1 VATNLTWLGAHA
13 NWRGEFAR
21 AIETSRQAVVAARE
35 VSDGL
40 SDMISGAFIC
50 LSQIGLGQYVEAL
63 ATIDDGLAKGRDRNN
78 SFIVG
83 RLTNSLGWFYQEL
96 GDFRRATE
104 YNREAAD
111 IGRTARNANVE
122 VSSLINLGLDELN
135 LGDPRRALALM
146 EETYER
152 VVKSAFGAHRW
163 RWSLHLNAYLSE
175 ALIVTGDSARAL
187 EHADR
192 VLRQARETGSMKYEA
207 RALGLRGQ
215 VLLDAGQ
222 PAEARGEL
230 AAALA
235 LARRMAYPNL
245 TWQTAHLLARAEGA
259 AGRMEE
265 AAGAARLAAQTLDEL
280 IARLPDA
287 ALRRTFLAWDRVGRA
302 REDVERL
309 LRG

>member
-1 VATNLTWLGAHA
+1 FRNEGIEECRRFAQEALAIGRETGDQHLLARSLSYLGLASQAEGNPAEGDRLFEESLGIARANGYGDTVATNLTWLGAHA

-83 RLTNSLGWFYQEL
+83 LLTNSLGWFYQ
-96 GDFRRATE
+96 D
-104 YNREAAD
+104 
-111 IGRTARNANVE
+111 
-122 VSSLINLGLDELN
+122 

-207 RALGLRGQ
+207 RALGLQGQ

-222 PAEARGEL
+222 PAAARREL
-230 AAALA
+230 SAALA
-235 LARRMAYPNL
+235 LARRIAYPNL

-259 AGRMEE
+259 AGRM
-265 AAGAARLAAQTLDEL
+265 
-280 IARLPDA
+280 
-287 ALRRTFLAWDRVGRA
+287 
-302 REDVERL
+302 
-309 LRG
+309 